1 MDRRAPDRT
10 LGPTL
15 SHRLAQLTRP
25 NWART
30 IAARRVA
37 AALLAALAVAL
48 FFRGDPDSQHVPVVV
63 ASHDLSPGHV
73 IEPDDVRTVAH
84 ESGSAPDG
92 VIRDPNAVLGRTL
105 AGATRKGQTL
115 TDIAVIGP
123 RLAAVSVGTADAR
136 IVPVRLADA
145 GFAELLREGDRVDV
159 LTAGSDPD
167 SHQPAATTPLATD
180 AAVVLVSQAK
190 GGRGG
195 AERVVMLAL
204 PAPAASAVAIASLT
218 NALTVVLR

>member
-10 LGPTL
+10 LGPAL
-15 SHRLAQLTRP
+15 SHRLAELTRP

-30 IAARRVA
+30 VAARRVA
-37 AALLAALAVAL
+37 AALLATLAVAL
-48 FFRGDPDSQHVPVVV
+48 FFRGNPDSQQIHVVV

-84 ESGSAPDG
+84 ASGSAPDG
-92 VIRDPNAVLGRTL
+92 VISDPTTVLGRTL

-123 RLAAVSVGTADAR
+123 RLAAVSAGTADAR
-136 IVPVRLADA
+136 IVPIRLADA
-145 GFAELLREGDRVDV
+145 GFAELLREGDRVDI

-167 SHQPAATTPLATD
+167 SHAPAATTPLATD
-180 AAVVLVSQAK
+180 AVVVLVSQAK

-195 AERVVMLAL
+195 TERVVMLAL
-204 PAPAASAVAIASLT
+204 PAQAASTVAVASLT
-218 NALTVVLR
+218 SALTVVLR

>member
-1 MDRRAPDRT
+1 MDRRAPDRS

-15 SHRLAQLTRP
+15 SHRLAVLTRP

-30 IAARRVA
+30 IAARRIA
-37 AALLAALAVAL
+37 AGLLATLAVAL
-48 FFRGDPDSQHVPVVV
+48 FFRGNPDAQHVPVVV
-63 ASHDLSPGHV
+63 ASHDLAPGHV
-73 IEPDDVRTVAH
+73 IDTGDLLTVEH

-92 VIRDPNAVLGRTL
+92 VITDPSAVVGRTL

-159 LTAGSDPD
+159 LTAGPDPE
-167 SHQPAATTPLATD
+167 SHEPAATTPLASD
-180 AAVVLVSQAK
+180 AVVVLVSQAK

-204 PAPAASAVAIASLT
+204 PAQAASAVAIASLT
-218 NALTVVLR
+218 SALTVVLR